1 MRISKTREM
10 LVDVARTLFAE
21 AGFNNTTM
29 NDIAAVS
36 KKGRRTLY
44 TYFKNKEEIYIAVI
58 EKELNFLIQKLRMVA
73 ERDVNPE
80 RKLIEYIF
88 VRLDAIKELIIRN
101 GNLRSDFF
109 NNLLEVE
116 KVRRKIDIE
125 EQKIIKKI
133 LQEGVEKNMFYI
145 ENINIT
151 VMMIQFALRGVEVP
165 YIKDN
170 IREKL
175 RINRGSIIKFL
186 LRGLKKPVE

>member
-21 AGFNNTTM
+21 QGFHSTTM

-44 TYFKNKEEIYIAVI
+44 TYFKNKDEVYIAVI
-58 EKELNFLIQKLRMVA
+58 ERELTYLLEKLRTVA
-73 ERDVNPE
+73 ERNINPE

-88 VRLDAIKELIIRN
+88 TRLDAIKELIHRN
-101 GNLRSDFF
+101 GTLRSDFF
-109 NNLLEVE
+109 NNVTEVE
-116 KVRRKIDIE
+116 RARRKIDIE
-125 EQKIIKKI
+125 EQKIIRKI
-133 LQEGVEKNMFYI
+133 LQEGVEKGIFYM
-145 ENINIT
+145 ENIDIT
-151 VMMIQFALRGVEVP
+151 VMMIQFSLRGVEVP

-175 RINRGSIIKFL
+175 RKNRENIIQFL
-186 LRGLKKPVE
+186 LRGLKRPVE

>member
-21 AGFNNTTM
+21 QGFHNTTM

-44 TYFKNKEEIYIAVI
+44 TYFKNKDEVYIAVI
-58 EKELNFLIQKLRMVA
+58 ERELTYLLEKLRTVA
-73 ERDVNPE
+73 ERNINPE

-88 VRLDAIKELIIRN
+88 TRLDAIKELIHRN
-101 GNLRSDFF
+101 GTLRSDFF
-109 NNLLEVE
+109 NNVTEVE
-116 KVRRKIDIE
+116 RARRKIDIE
-125 EQKIIKKI
+125 EQKIIRKI
-133 LQEGVEKNMFYI
+133 LQEGVEKGIFYM
-145 ENINIT
+145 ENIDIT
-151 VMMIQFALRGVEVP
+151 VMMIQFSLRGVEVP

-175 RINRGSIIKFL
+175 RKNRENIIQFL
-186 LRGLKKPVE
+186 LRGLKRPVE

>member
-1 MRISKTREM
+1 MRLSKTREM
-10 LVDVARTLFAE
+10 LVDVARRLFAE
-21 AGFNNTTM
+21 MGFSSTTM

-44 TYFKNKEEIYIAVI
+44 TYFKSKDELYVAVI
-58 EKELNFLIQKLRMVA
+58 EKELTYLLQKLRAVA

-88 VRLDAIKELIIRN
+88 TRLDTIKELIDRN
-101 GNLRSDFF
+101 GSLRSDFF
-109 NNLLEVE
+109 NNLVEVE
-116 KVRRKIDIE
+116 KARRKIDIE
-125 EQKIIKKI
+125 ELKIIKKI
-133 LQEGVEKNMFYI
+133 LQEGIDKDIFRVESI
-145 ENINIT
+145 EIT
-151 VMMIQFALRGVEVP
+151 VMMIHFALRGIEVP

-175 RINRGSIIKFL
+175 RKNRENIIKFL